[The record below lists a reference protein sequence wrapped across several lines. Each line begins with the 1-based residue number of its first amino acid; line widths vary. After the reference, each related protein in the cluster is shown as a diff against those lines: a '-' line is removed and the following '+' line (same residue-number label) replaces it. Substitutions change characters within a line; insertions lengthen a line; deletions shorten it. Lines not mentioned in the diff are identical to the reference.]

1 MSEFTRKNQKYL
13 RPKYALIL
21 LFISI
26 CYYIYVSKREKK
38 MRKQIK
44 YGQRAI
50 VNNQRGLTDEQEAVR
65 ELQGYMAGGVNPN
78 GERGLVSDLAQ
89 KYFGEMDVEN
99 LLAGQVMERSLGVSK
114 A

>member
-1 MSEFTRKNQKYL
+1 MHNVNEFARRHNRFL

-21 LFISI
+21 LFVSI

-38 MRKQIK
+38 LKHKMAN
-44 YGQRAI
+44 RAI
-50 VNNQRGLTDEQEAVR
+50 GGASDEQEALR
-65 ELQGYMAGGVNPN
+65 EVQGYMNGGVNPN
-78 GERGLVSDLAQ
+78 GERGLISDITQ

-99 LLAGQVMERSLGVSK
+99 LLAGQVMERTLGVSK

>member
-1 MSEFTRKNQKYL
+1 
-13 RPKYALIL
+13 
-21 LFISI
+21 
-26 CYYIYVSKREKK
+26 

-50 VNNQRGLTDEQEAVR
+50 ANNQRGLTDEQEAVR